1 MSLRIGSSSVTPSS
15 VVVDVGRPT
24 PPDATVGA
32 RPALVPVEEDG
43 AARVRRP
50 PPSTVTT
57 RGDQQLQ
64 ANFLQRRLLAQVAPE
79 ETPETAD
86 TTTPETTTSPAPTT
100 SLPATQA
107 PTSLTPAEQ
116 REVRDR
122 VVADDAKV
130 RESLNNTLTTL
141 DKALEGVPGYRDRV
155 RVRFSATD
163 DGTTRGV
170 TGDVTVN
177 SGRVAV
183 AGTVSHTESPE
194 GGVTSGGVAVN
205 VGLGP
210 SDAEREAA
218 QKQRAAEA
226 KSLDTLGTKLE
237 TFMDALDKVSSS
249 EASPQEKARLVEQQL
264 LPRLEILS
272 TLAAASLHGEG
283 QGTAPSARY
292 NRLAT
297 SLVDAPLG
305 VMRELV
311 RAGGGDPSRLD
322 AAALVRASGATP

>member
-1 MSLRIGSSSVTPSS
+1 MALRIGSTPFTATPTAVDLASPTPD
-15 VVVDVGRPT
+15 VDVITR
-24 PPDATVGA
+24 
-32 RPALVPVEEDG
+32 RRSVPVQDDTT
-43 AARVRRP
+43 APARRP
-50 PPSTVTT
+50 PPSSTT
-57 RGDQQLQ
+57 SRGDRQLQ
-64 ANFLQRRLLAQVAPE
+64 ANLLQQRLLAQVTPE
-79 ETPETAD
+79 EATD
-86 TTTPETTTSPAPTT
+86 TTTPPPTTTA
-100 SLPATQA
+100 PATQT
-107 PTSLTPAEQ
+107 PTPLTPAER

-130 RESLNNTLTTL
+130 RESLNGTLTTL
-141 DKALEGVPGYRDRV
+141 DKALSDVPGYRDRL
-155 RVRFSATD
+155 RVRLSATD

-170 TGDVTVN
+170 TGDVTVTT
-177 SGRVAV
+177 GRVAV
-183 AGTVSHTESPE
+183 TGHVTHTESPE

-249 EASPQEKARLVEQQL
+249 EASPQEKARMVEQQL

-272 TLAAASLHGEG
+272 TLAAAVLLGEG
-283 QGTAPSARY
+283 QDTAPSARY
-292 NRLAT
+292 TRLAT

-311 RAGGGDPSRLD
+311 RAGGGDASHLD
-322 AAALVRASGATP
+322 AAALVRASGVTP

>member
-1 MSLRIGSSSVTPSS
+1 MALRIGSTPFTATPP
-15 VVVDVGRPT
+15 VVDLGIPTSPGVDLGTRPRS
-24 PPDATVGA
+24 A
-32 RPALVPVEEDG
+32 PVQDETT
-43 AARVRRP
+43 APVLRP
-50 PPSTVTT
+50 PPSSTTT
-57 RGDQQLQ
+57 RGDRQLQ
-64 ANFLQRRLLAQVAPE
+64 ANLLQQRLLAQVTPE
-79 ETPETAD
+79 ETTNTTAPA
-86 TTTPETTTSPAPTT
+86 TTTTQPS
-100 SLPATQA
+100 TQA
-107 PTSLTPAEQ
+107 PTALTPAER

-130 RESLNNTLTTL
+130 RESLSGTLTTL
-141 DKALEGVPGYRDRV
+141 DKSLSDVPGYRDRL
-155 RVRFSATD
+155 RVRLGATD

-170 TGDVTVN
+170 TGDVTVTT
-177 SGRVAV
+177 GRVAV
-183 AGTVSHTESPE
+183 TGNVTHTEGPE

-249 EASPQEKARLVEQQL
+249 GATAQEKSRLVEQQL

-283 QGTAPSARY
+283 QDTAPSARY
-292 NRLAT
+292 TRLAT

-311 RAGGGDPSRLD
+311 RAGGGDTSRLD
-322 AAALVRASGATP
+322 AAAIVRASGATP